1 MLLYRIGKAPHI
13 EDLSGEGARLF
24 GGRWN
29 YPGYRVLYTSESLAL
44 AVLEY
49 IIKTGVVNEE
59 LVNLKIAYIEMD
71 DQVTQKGLRPQ
82 ELPENWDGYPFPG
95 ALKKIGTEW
104 LLSME
109 TLLLRVPA
117 VSVPESFNVLINPL
131 HPEFKKVT
139 LQKVIDYYPD
149 IRLKNI

>member
-1 MLLYRIGKAPHI
+1 MLLYRIGKARHI
-13 EDLSGEGARLF
+13 ADLSGEGARLF

-29 YPGYRVLYTSESLAL
+29 YPGHRVLYTSESLAL

-49 IIKTGVVNEE
+49 ITKTGAVNEE

-71 DQVTQKGLRPQ
+71 DQVTQKGLMPQ
-82 ELPENWDGYPFPG
+82 ELPENWDGYPSPG
-95 ALKKIGTEW
+95 TLKKIGTEW

-131 HPEFKKVT
+131 HPEFEKVT

-149 IRLKNI
+149 IRLKKI